1 MTPQTLFVLTVATS
15 LLAGLSSPA
24 LALVFALYPIWLPE
38 IFPRTTETVF
48 YGASLIV
55 ATATLLASAIPA
67 AIAERLGAGPVG
79 AMRVWLGAAALL
91 TGLGILAR
99 F

>member
-1 MTPQTLFVLTVATS
+1 MTPQTLFVLIMATS

-24 LALVFALYPIWLPE
+24 LALVFALYPLWLPE
-38 IFPRTTETVF
+38 VFPRTTEVVF
-48 YGASLIV
+48 YGASMIV
-55 ATATLLASAIPA
+55 ATGTLLASAIPA
-67 AIAERLGAGPVG
+67 AVAERLGAGAEG

-91 TGLGILAR
+91 TGLGILVR

>member
-1 MTPQTLFVLTVATS
+1 MTRQTLFVLTMATS

-24 LALVFALYPIWLPE
+24 LALVFALYPLWLPE
-38 IFPRTTETVF
+38 IFPRTTEVVF

-55 ATATLLASAIPA
+55 ATGVLLASAVPA
-67 AIAERLGAGPVG
+67 AIAERLGGGPDA
-79 AMRVWLGAAALL
+79 AMRTWLAAAALL

>member
-1 MTPQTLFVLTVATS
+1 MPPQTLFTLTVAVS

-24 LALVFALYPIWLPE
+24 LALVFALYPLWLPE
-38 IFPRTTETVF
+38 IFPRTTEVVF

-55 ATATLLASAIPA
+55 ATATLLAAAIPA
-67 AIAERLGAGPVG
+67 AVAERLGASLAT
-79 AMRVWLGAAALL
+79 AMRIWLAAAAALA
-91 TGLGILAR
+91 GLGILAR

>member
-1 MTPQTLFVLTVATS
+1 MTVAVS
-15 LLAGLSSPA
+15 LLAGISSPA
-24 LALVFALYPIWLPE
+24 LAVAFALYPIWLPE
-38 IFPRTTETVF
+38 IFPRTTEVVF

-55 ATATLLASAIPA
+55 ATGTLLASAIPA
-67 AIAERLGAGPVG
+67 AVAERMGAGPEA
-79 AMRVWLGAAALL
+79 AMRVWLAAAALL

>member
-1 MTPQTLFVLTVATS
+1 MQPQTLFTLTVAVS

-24 LALVFALYPIWLPE
+24 LALVFALYPLWLPE
-38 IFPRTTETVF
+38 IFPRTTEVVF

-55 ATATLLASAIPA
+55 ATGTLLASAIPA
-67 AIAERLGAGPVG
+67 AVAERMGADPVTT
-79 AMRVWLGAAALL
+79 MKVWLGAAALL

-99 F
+99 M

>member
-1 MTPQTLFVLTVATS
+1 MTPQTLFSMTVAAS

-24 LALVFALYPIWLPE
+24 LALVFALHPLWLPE
-38 IFPRTTETVF
+38 IFPRTTEVVF

-55 ATATLLASAIPA
+55 ATTTLLVSAIPA
-67 AIAERLGAGPVG
+67 AIAERAGASPET
-79 AMRVWLGAAALL
+79 ALRVWLAAAALL